1 MEGPTTFF
9 LMGVCKFSFLWKFTS
24 NYPFLIK
31 NKAEWGVP
39 HFQNGYRSNH
49 KLFYNESSDA
59 WEFVEFQEDISY
71 KLMASVKSTKNNL
84 ALGSNVWTIY
94 DDDKECN
101 KNEGNSYKK
110 ILTFSACD
118 DTEFTC
124 NDGNC
129 VAMER
134 RCDGKIDC
142 SDKSDEIGCNLI
154 KFDPSYSKD
163 IAPPPMKNSNVS
175 DLFISVDIKKILKVD
190 ELGEVFKI
198 KFSLYIT
205 WNDPRL
211 TYQNLKKDPNL
222 NVLRLEG
229 QKNIWA
235 PVIIFENTE
244 ESDQSKIDEKSL
256 IRVLSNKDFKYK
268 KSDKSEIRNTYY
280 FQDPEDVLQL
290 SRTYKIDFI
299 CSYNMALF
307 PFDTQTCSMNFQ
319 LDEVTQP
326 HLMAYKTNC
335 SGVYFVPQ
343 NIVPKLFFHGI
354 NPLDYCW
361 KGNRSVDFQS

>member
-1 MEGPTTFF
+1 M
-9 LMGVCKFSFLWKFTS
+9 
-24 NYPFLIK
+24 
-31 NKAEWGVP
+31 
-39 HFQNGYRSNH
+39 
-49 KLFYNESSDA
+49 
-59 WEFVEFQEDISY
+59 
-71 KLMASVKSTKNNL
+71 
-84 ALGSNVWTIY
+84 
-94 DDDKECN
+94 
-101 KNEGNSYKK
+101 
-110 ILTFSACD
+110 
-118 DTEFTC
+118 
-124 NDGNC
+124 
-129 VAMER
+129 
-134 RCDGKIDC
+134 
-142 SDKSDEIGCNLI
+142 I
-154 KFDPSYSKD
+154 KFDPYYSKD

-198 KFSLYIT
+198 KFNLYIT

-280 FQDPEDVLQL
+280 FQDPENVLQL

-307 PFDTQTCSMNFQ
+307 PFDTQTCRILS
-319 LDEVTQP
+319 
-326 HLMAYKTNC
+326 
-335 SGVYFVPQ
+335 
-343 NIVPKLFFHGI
+343 PKLF
-354 NPLDYCW
+354 
-361 KGNRSVDFQS
+361 SME